1 MLIRFY
7 TTTATGVSTQK
18 STWHFSELGP
28 QADTEKTYK
37 CSKWMWVVKDSLKPD
52 IVIKNN
58 QGLDYFIL
66 DHFLACRP
74 LHLWKNFLK
83 LLTRLEGNNNKSKKQ
98 EWKRPSNKMQ
108 SRNLL
113 CLWILPEGFYRKFK
127 QTNLLK
133 ALHVFASGSGTG
145 VHC

>member
-1 MLIRFY
+1 MLIHFY
-7 TTTATGVSTQK
+7 TTTATEVNAHK

-37 CSKWMWVVKDSLKPD
+37 CSKCMWVVKGSLKPQ
-52 IVIKNN
+52 IPFLKITNAWTMS
-58 QGLDYFIL
+58 G
-66 DHFLACRP
+66 HFLACVP

-83 LLTRLEGNNNKSKKQ
+83 LLTRLEGNKYKSKTE
-98 EWKRPSNKMQ
+98 EWKCPSTKMQ

-113 CLWILPEGFYRKFK
+113 CVWILPEGFYRNFK
-127 QTNLLK
+127 ETNLLK
-133 ALHVFASGSGTG
+133 ALHIFASGGGTG